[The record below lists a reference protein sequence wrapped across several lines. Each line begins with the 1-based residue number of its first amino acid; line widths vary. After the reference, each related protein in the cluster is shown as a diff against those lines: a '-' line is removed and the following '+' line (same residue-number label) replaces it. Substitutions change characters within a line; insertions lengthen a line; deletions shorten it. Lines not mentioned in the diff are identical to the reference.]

1 MPEELNRAVGCR
13 SLTLSL
19 SSIDWVFGNP
29 ATLQSNPLLA
39 MPQLLELRL
48 AQAAWSF
55 YDVES
60 VLHLQQVSRSAPDGS
75 KSTLLCLW

>member
-1 MPEELNRAVGCR
+1 VGCR

-29 ATLQSNPLLA
+29 ATLQSSPLLA
-39 MPQLLELRL
+39 MPQLREVRL

-55 YDVES
+55 NDVES
-60 VLHLQQVSRSAPDGS
+60 VLHLQQVSRFAPDGS
-75 KSTLLCLW
+75 KSTLLSCGN